1 MSDAII
7 LSAKHLAKSYQEGK
21 LQTSVLADVN
31 LEIKQG
37 ELCAIMGA
45 SGAGKSTLLH
55 ILGGLDQPT
64 NGEVIIDGVNLTQA
78 SEAKKDQL
86 RNEKL
91 GFVYQFHHLLKEFN
105 VLDNVALRL
114 LVRGEAPKVAREQAA
129 DLLEKVGLKDRMSHG
144 VSQISGGERQR
155 VAIARALI
163 GNPVCVLADEPTGNL
178 DLNTATTIFDLMLQ
192 LNETLNTSFVLVTHN
207 QELAKQAGRVLML
220 EGGKIG

>member
-192 LNETLNTSFVLVTHN
+192 LNESLNTSFVLVTHN

-220 EGGKIG
+220 ESGKIG